1 MFLERRNSVIYQV
14 AIATVIFSLVKTSC
28 FRAKGLWHF
37 IGGYPVICTR
47 PPADISEQ
55 GEKNLTVPFSRGSW
69 ERNACRS
76 PTTSFQRFSLK
87 SWKPCVSVPR
97 WRQGFFFWNENVR
110 ALKDALENLTKR
122 KSTSRRILTGI
133 LSNISKF
140 LKAWEII
147 RIWTKRAWNYSLI

>member
-1 MFLERRNSVIYQV
+1 MLALGYLVLLWLNKGIVIVIIIIIIIIIITNIIITNPSFLFLERRNSVIYQV

-37 IGGYPVICTR
+37 IGGYPVICTF

-76 PTTSFQRFSLK
+76 PTTSFQGLFSYKLEALRLSPKMASRF
-87 SWKPCVSVPR
+87 
-97 WRQGFFFWNENVR
+97 FIF
-110 ALKDALENLTKR
+110 LE
-122 KSTSRRILTGI
+122 
-133 LSNISKF
+133 
-140 LKAWEII
+140 
-147 RIWTKRAWNYSLI
+147 